1 MGKRLLSIILILAV
15 LGSVGVYQY
24 WSWITRKPF
33 TVRYAYAPFA
43 EDAPIFIAVE
53 KGFFKEENLNVSLT
67 KFLAGAKMLEAA
79 AAGSLDG
86 GYFLITQALQA
97 FEGGVDIKLTR
108 GGSYFDV
115 DHDAS
120 AIVTAVNSSIQ
131 SMVDL
136 RGKVFAISGFAA
148 HPMMTLQVAMEK
160 HGLNLSDI
168 QFHAIESSV
177 TRIQALVSG
186 RIDVTHLGEPFLT
199 QALNTGNVRIIM
211 RHVTDV
217 FPHHKFQMSRSFFLK
232 RFIDRDKEAVDAFI
246 RAFNK
251 AVDWIN
257 ANPVETREI
266 IAKWTEIDV
275 ELAKKMSVPAFTKD
289 IEQDGIREIIDLMRH
304 YGYLTKDI
312 ALQDLL
318 YQG

>member
-97 FEGGVDIKLTR
+97 FEGGVDLKLAR
-108 GGSYFDV
+108 GGSYQDL

-120 AIVTAVNSSIQ
+120 AMVTAVNSSIQ
-131 SMVDL
+131 SMEDL
-136 RGKVFAISGFAA
+136 RGKVFAVSGFAA
-148 HPMMTLQVAMEK
+148 HPMMVLQVAIEK
-160 HGLNLSDI
+160 HGLNVSDI
-168 QFHAIESSV
+168 QFTVIESSA
-177 TRIQALVSG
+177 TRVQALVSG
-186 RIDVTHLGEPFLT
+186 RIDVTHLGEPYLT
-199 QALNTGNVRIIM
+199 QVLNAGNIRIIY
-211 RHVTDV
+211 RYVTEV
-217 FPHHKFQMSRSFFLK
+217 FPNHRFQMSRSFFLK
-232 RFIDRDKEAVDAFI
+232 RFIDRDKEAVDAFT

-257 ANPVETREI
+257 ANPAETREI

-275 ELAKKMSVPAFTKD
+275 EIAKKMVVPAFTKD
-289 IEQDGIREIIDLMRH
+289 IMQDDIREIIDLMRH

-312 ALQDLL
+312 ALQDFL